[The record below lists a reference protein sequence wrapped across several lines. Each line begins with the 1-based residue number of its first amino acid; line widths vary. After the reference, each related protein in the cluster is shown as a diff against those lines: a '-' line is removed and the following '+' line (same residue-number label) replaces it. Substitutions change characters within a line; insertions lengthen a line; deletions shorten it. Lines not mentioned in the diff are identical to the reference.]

1 MLEIRDVAL
10 RPGAPRFSHTFAPGE
25 VCVVLGPNQSG
36 KTNLCRLIAGL
47 PTEAEG
53 QVSIDGLSLQEVPV
67 RRRPVA
73 MVYQAFI
80 NYPNLTVAQNIA
92 SPLRAQGVALDEINL
107 QVRELAAKT
116 GIDTLLGRRPDEL
129 SGGQQQRLAIARAL
143 AKRARVLLLDE
154 PLVNLDFKLREALEQ
169 ELAQLLKDS
178 DTVVIYTSSDPRDA
192 FTLGNELVLLVDST
206 VQQVGKPLH
215 VYRSPDSLQAM
226 ELLSD
231 PGVNCFERGGQ
242 QCAVRP
248 EHIDVVGSATPSAE
262 VDRLDFT
269 MQVTALETNGDE
281 SIVHGLVEQREWVV
295 RCPGIVHTASGGA
308 LALSV
313 RQADVAAF

>member
-10 RPGAPRFSHTFAPGE
+10 RPGAPRFSHCFSTGE
-25 VCVVLGPNQSG
+25 ICVILGPNQSG

-53 QVSIDGLSLQEVPV
+53 QVIIDGGSLQEVPV

-92 SPLRAQGVALDEINL
+92 SPLRAQGVAPADIDA
-107 QVRELAAKT
+107 QVRELAART
-116 GIDTLLGRRPDEL
+116 GIDALLARRPDEL

-169 ELAQLLKDS
+169 ELAQLLKDR

-192 FTLGNELVLLVDST
+192 FTMGNELLLLVDAT
-206 VQQVGKPLH
+206 LHQVGTPLE
-215 VYRSPDSLQAM
+215 VYRSPDSLLAM

-231 PGVNCFERGGQ
+231 PGVNRFERGGR

-248 EHIDVVGSATPSAE
+248 EHVDVVGELTSSAE
-262 VDRLDFT
+262 VGRLDFI
-269 MQVTALETNGDE
+269 MNVTALETNGDE

-295 RCPGIVHTASGGA
+295 RCPGIVHAVSGEA